1 MPAVSDRHAAHP
13 LLGELE
19 ELIASRESPPRSE
32 RLTYFARVLLGR
44 TLHERLRTFDLEEL
58 YRQTC
63 GLYDFADARGLQP
76 IAVRMVESPP
86 AGSALEVNL
95 PDGPFLVDTVRAAVQ
110 GAGHGVRLLLHPIV
124 GVERDAEGRIV
135 RITDAREASG
145 RESVMRLELERHLAR
160 EEGDALVAAVRE
172 ALEELQQAVGDFSA
186 MLAMVERMA
195 AAAHGAEGV
204 RSAEEVEETAA
215 FLDWLR
221 DGHFILLGA
230 RAYTLEEGASG
241 PEVQVQPGS
250 GLGILR
256 DDGESRFARPTPL
269 NELPEFLHERLV
281 ASGDLLVIGKTNR
294 RSRVH
299 RRARM
304 DDVSVRVLRP
314 DGTIAG
320 LLRVIGLFTSL
331 VYLEQASR
339 TPLLRRK
346 LQAII
351 EAEGLMEGSHDYKA
365 TVAAFESFPRDEL
378 FQAPVEAL
386 RAEIVAAARAEEAQ
400 RVTLTVRQ
408 DAASRNITVMVA
420 MPGDRMSTELR
431 MRLQDL
437 LAKRF
442 HAESVEYH
450 LALVEDA
457 AAQLFFL
464 LHIPAGQ
471 ATEVPMDELEQ
482 EVARLARTWD
492 DRLADELMAHYGDAE
507 GRRLAVLYSARLPG
521 YYKSATPPD
530 LTLADIALL
539 ERVAAGEEFAVGLQN
554 ELAAHTQVGAR
565 PLTRVAVATT
575 GGKIPLGEFLPIL
588 EALGLTVVEEVPT
601 RLDGGDDGA
610 YLHDFGVLVDDAQ
623 LSCERDGERISDAI
637 TAIWS
642 GRVESDTLN
651 ALVVRAGLR
660 HDDVVI
666 LRAYRRY
673 RRIVAPTFTAA
684 YQNDV
689 LASHPQ
695 TARALVELFR
705 ARFCDAPDEAREQA
719 LRAQVDAQLAAV
731 GSLDEDRILRGF
743 AALIDATVRTN
754 AALGRPYLSFKL
766 RSADVPQM
774 PEPAPLFEIFVYH
787 PLVEGIHLRGG
798 HVARGGIRWSDR
810 REDYRSEVLGL
821 MKAQMVKNAVI
832 VPVGAK
838 GGFVLRAPPADRD
851 LLRAEVQLRYSTL
864 IRGMLDVTD
873 NIAGGEVVR
882 PAGVRAFDEDDP
894 YLVVAADKGT
904 AALSDTANAIALE
917 YGFWLGDAFASGG
930 SKGYDHKQL
939 GITAR
944 GAWES
949 VKRHFRE
956 LGRDVDSR
964 PFTVAGVGDMSGD
977 VFGNGMLLSR
987 QIQLVAAFD
996 HRHVFLDPAPDTAAS
1011 FAERRRLFEL
1021 GAGTSWDDY
1030 DHSLISQGGGVWPR
1044 TVKTVPLSP
1053 EARVALGVEAES
1065 LDPDELV
1072 RAILRAPVD
1081 LLWNGG
1087 VGTFVKASDETHAE
1101 VGDRDNDAIR
1111 VDGRELRARVVG
1123 EGGNLGLTQLGRIE
1137 YASAGGRINTDA
1149 IDNSAGVD
1157 CSDHEVNIK
1166 ILLGAAVEHGSL
1178 TLEGRDELLAAAAD
1192 EVCDLVLYD
1201 NYLQAQILSQEQE
1214 MAAERV
1220 EAHEMLMH
1228 ELELEGLLHRE
1239 LEALPSAERLAER
1252 RRQGRGLTR
1261 PELAVLM
1268 AYAKR
1273 SLYPKVLES
1282 AIPDDPALDSV
1293 LRGYFPRRLI
1303 EATGELYREH
1313 RLRREIVATF
1323 VTNDV
1328 VNSLGIAWAWQMMA
1342 ETGAEAAEVVRA
1354 YWIAREVTG
1363 AVGRWEEVEALFE
1376 DPAVDTDVQM
1386 EVMGGV
1392 DGLVE
1397 GVSRWYLQHANDG
1410 DAASV
1415 IARDR
1420 ASFSELSQTLRGV
1433 GSDSWRADHALR
1445 REALAARGLPLQLA
1459 EAAAWRSELTY
1470 APDVI
1475 AAARATGCSLA
1486 EAADAFFVLGER
1498 LNLDWLEDQLG
1509 DITAETRWQ
1518 RWALAAVRDE
1528 LHATRR
1534 ELTEQVIVAGRG
1546 APMDEAVD
1554 RYLAERTVALARV
1567 QRLVASLRADGMA
1580 DTAAAMVGVRQV
1592 RSAFA

>member
-1 MPAVSDRHAAHP
+1 MSRVSERHAAHP

-19 ELIASRESPPRSE
+19 ELIASRESAPRSE
-32 RLTYFARVLLGR
+32 RLISFARVLLGR
-44 TLHERLRTFDLEEL
+44 TLHERLRTFEL
-58 YRQTC
+58 DELARQTA
-63 GLYDFADARGLQP
+63 GLFDFADARRLAP
-76 IAVRMVESPP
+76 MAVRVIDSPP
-86 AGSALEVNL
+86 AGTALELDV
-95 PDGPFLVDTVRAAVQ
+95 PDAPFLVDTVRAAVQ

-124 GVERDAEGRIV
+124 GIERDAEGRIV
-135 RITDAREASG
+135 HVADARGAIG
-145 RESVMRLELERHLAR
+145 RESVMRLELDRRLTP
-160 EEGDALVAAVRE
+160 EEGEALVAAVRE
-172 ALEELQQAVGDFSA
+172 ALGELQAAVGDFA
-186 MLAMVERMA
+186 LMLATVDQMA
-195 AAAHGAEGV
+195 AAVQTAAGV
-204 RSAEEVEETAA
+204 REPEEVEETVA
-215 FLDWLR
+215 FLEWLR

-230 RAYTLEEGASG
+230 RAYDMVEGPAG
-241 PEVQVQPGS
+241 ATVHVQPGS

-256 DDGESRFARPTPL
+256 DDDTSRFAEPTPL
-269 NELPEFLHERLV
+269 ADLPEFLRERLV
-281 ASGDLLVIGKTNR
+281 ATGDLLVLGKTNR
-294 RSRVH
+294 RSQVH

-314 DGTIAG
+314 DGTLAG

-346 LQAII
+346 LHAII
-351 EAEGLMEGSHDYKA
+351 EAEGMIEGSHDYKA

-386 RAEIVAAARAEEAQ
+386 RAEIVAAARAQEAQ
-400 RVTLTVRQ
+400 RVTLTVRR
-408 DAASRNITVMVA
+408 DAASRNVTVMIAV
-420 MPGDRMSTELR
+420 PGDRMSTELR
-431 MRLQDL
+431 IRLQEV
-437 LAKRF
+437 LASRF

-464 LHIPAGQ
+464 LHVPAGG
-471 ATEVPMDELEQ
+471 APDVPLDELER

-492 DRLADELMAHYGDAE
+492 DRLADELIGRFGETD
-507 GRRLAVLYSARLPG
+507 GRRLATRYSARLPD
-521 YYKSATPPD
+521 YYKTSTSPE
-530 LTLADIALL
+530 LALQDIELL
-539 ERVAAGEEFAVGLQN
+539 ERVAAGEQFAVGLQN
-554 ELAAHTQVGAR
+554 ERAEHTQAGAR
-565 PLTRVAVATT
+565 PLTRVTVATH
-575 GGKIPLGEFLPIL
+575 GGKIPLGELLPVL
-588 EALGLTVVEEVPT
+588 EALGMTVMEEVPT

-623 LSCERDGERISDAI
+623 LDCERDGERLAEAI
-637 TAIWS
+637 TAVWS
-642 GRVESDTLN
+642 GRCESDTLN
-651 ALVVRAGLR
+651 ALIIRAGLDA
-660 HDDVVI
+660 DDVVI
-666 LRAYRRY
+666 LRTYRRY
-673 RRIVAPTFTAA
+673 RRIIAPTFTAA

-689 LASHPQ
+689 LCTHPK
-695 TARALVELFR
+695 TARKLVELFR
-705 ARFCDAPDEAREQA
+705 ARFCDDASDEREA
-719 LRAQVDAQLAAV
+719 ELRTQLDEQLAAV

-754 AALGRPYLSFKL
+754 AALGRDYLSLKL

-774 PEPAPLFEIFVYH
+774 PRPAPLFEIFVYH
-787 PLVEGIHLRGG
+787 PEVEGIHLRGG

-810 REDYRSEVLGL
+810 REDYRAEVLGL
-821 MKAQMVKNAVI
+821 MKAQTVKNAVI

-838 GGFVLRAPPADRD
+838 GGFVLRNPPAERD
-851 LLRAEVQLRYSTL
+851 ALREEVRLRYSTL

-873 NIAGGEVVR
+873 NIVGGEVVR
-882 PAGVRAFDEDDP
+882 PAGVRAFDEDDA

-930 SKGYDHKQL
+930 SKGYDHKAL

-964 PFTVAGVGDMSGD
+964 PFTVVGIGDMSGD

-987 QIQLVAAFD
+987 QIHLIAAFD
-996 HRHVFLDPAPDTAAS
+996 HRHVFLDPTPDAAAS
-1011 FAERRRLFEL
+1011 YAERARLFAL
-1021 GAGTSWDDY
+1021 GAGTSWSDY
-1030 DHSLISQGGGVWPR
+1030 DRAAISAGGGVWSR
-1044 TVKTVPLSP
+1044 KEKSVPLSA
-1053 EARVALGVEAES
+1053 EARAALGVDAEA

-1087 VGTFVKASDETHAE
+1087 IGTFVKASDETHAE
-1101 VGDRDNDAIR
+1101 VGDRDTDAVR
-1111 VDGRELRARVVG
+1111 VDGRELRTRVVG

-1166 ILLGAAVEHGSL
+1166 ILLGAGVEREL
-1178 TLEGRDELLAAAAD
+1178 FTLDGRVELLAAAAD
-1192 EVCDLVLYD
+1192 EVCELVLYD

-1214 MAAERV
+1214 TAPQRV

-1228 ELELEGLLHRE
+1228 ELELEGLLDRK
-1239 LEALPSAERLAER
+1239 LEALPAAEDLADR

-1261 PELAVLM
+1261 PELAVLL

-1273 SLYPKVLES
+1273 SLYPKVLAS
-1282 AIPDDPALDSV
+1282 AIPDDPALDVV
-1293 LRGYFPRRLI
+1293 LRAYFPRRI
-1303 EATGELYREH
+1303 VEATGALYREH

-1342 ETGAEAAEVVRA
+1342 ETGAEAAEVVRS

-1363 AVGRWEEVEALFE
+1363 AVSRWEEVEALFT

-1386 EVMGGV
+1386 EVMTGV

-1397 GVSRWYLQHANDG
+1397 GVSRWYLQHASEG
-1410 DAASV
+1410 DAAGV

-1433 GSDSWRADHALR
+1433 GSDAWRADHALR
-1445 REALAARGLPLQLA
+1445 REALAARGVPLPLA
-1459 EAAAWRSELTY
+1459 DAAAWRPELTY

-1486 EAADAFFVLGER
+1486 EAAHAFFWLGEK
-1498 LNLDWLEDQLG
+1498 LHLDWLEEQLG
-1509 DITAETRWQ
+1509 GIATETRWQ

-1534 ELTEQVIVAGRG
+1534 DLTEQVIVAGRG

-1554 RYLAERTVALARV
+1554 RFLAEKAVAVARV
-1567 QRLVASLRADGMA
+1567 ERLVASLRADGMA
-1580 DTAAAMVGVRQV
+1580 DTAAAMVGVRQM

>member
-1 MPAVSDRHAAHP
+1 M
-13 LLGELE
+13 
-19 ELIASRESPPRSE
+19 
-32 RLTYFARVLLGR
+32 
-44 TLHERLRTFDLEEL
+44 
-58 YRQTC
+58 
-63 GLYDFADARGLQP
+63 
-76 IAVRMVESPP
+76 
-86 AGSALEVNL
+86 
-95 PDGPFLVDTVRAAVQ
+95 
-110 GAGHGVRLLLHPIV
+110 
-124 GVERDAEGRIV
+124 
-135 RITDAREASG
+135 
-145 RESVMRLELERHLAR
+145 
-160 EEGDALVAAVRE
+160 
-172 ALEELQQAVGDFSA
+172 
-186 MLAMVERMA
+186 
-195 AAAHGAEGV
+195 
-204 RSAEEVEETAA
+204 
-215 FLDWLR
+215 
-221 DGHFILLGA
+221 
-230 RAYTLEEGASG
+230 
-241 PEVQVQPGS
+241 
-250 GLGILR
+250 
-256 DDGESRFARPTPL
+256 
-269 NELPEFLHERLV
+269 
-281 ASGDLLVIGKTNR
+281 
-294 RSRVH
+294 
-299 RRARM
+299 
-304 DDVSVRVLRP
+304 
-314 DGTIAG
+314 
-320 LLRVIGLFTSL
+320 
-331 VYLEQASR
+331 
-339 TPLLRRK
+339 
-346 LQAII
+346 
-351 EAEGLMEGSHDYKA
+351 
-365 TVAAFESFPRDEL
+365 
-378 FQAPVEAL
+378 
-386 RAEIVAAARAEEAQ
+386 
-400 RVTLTVRQ
+400 
-408 DAASRNITVMVA
+408 
-420 MPGDRMSTELR
+420 
-431 MRLQDL
+431 
-437 LAKRF
+437 
-442 HAESVEYH
+442 
-450 LALVEDA
+450 
-457 AAQLFFL
+457 
-464 LHIPAGQ
+464 
-471 ATEVPMDELEQ
+471 
-482 EVARLARTWD
+482 
-492 DRLADELMAHYGDAE
+492 
-507 GRRLAVLYSARLPG
+507 
-521 YYKSATPPD
+521 
-530 LTLADIALL
+530 
-539 ERVAAGEEFAVGLQN
+539 
-554 ELAAHTQVGAR
+554 
-565 PLTRVAVATT
+565 
-575 GGKIPLGEFLPIL
+575 
-588 EALGLTVVEEVPT
+588 
-601 RLDGGDDGA
+601 
-610 YLHDFGVLVDDAQ
+610 
-623 LSCERDGERISDAI
+623 
-637 TAIWS
+637 
-642 GRVESDTLN
+642 
-651 ALVVRAGLR
+651 
-660 HDDVVI
+660 
-666 LRAYRRY
+666 
-673 RRIVAPTFTAA
+673 
-684 YQNDV
+684 
-689 LASHPQ
+689 
-695 TARALVELFR
+695 
-705 ARFCDAPDEAREQA
+705 
-719 LRAQVDAQLAAV
+719 

-798 HVARGGIRWSDR
+798 RVARGGIRWSDR

-873 NIAGGEVVR
+873 NIVGGEVVR

-964 PFTVAGVGDMSGD
+964 PFTVAGIGDMSGD

-996 HRHVFLDPAPDTAAS
+996 HRHVFLDPAPDAAAS

-1030 DHSLISQGGGVWPR
+1030 DHSLISAGGGVWPR
-1044 TVKTVPLSP
+1044 TVKSVPLSP
-1053 EARVALGVEAES
+1053 EARVALGIEAES

-1166 ILLGAAVEHGSL
+1166 ILLGAAVERGSL

-1214 MAAERV
+1214 MAPERV

-1239 LEALPSAERLAER
+1239 LEALPSGDRLAER

-1273 SLYPKVLES
+1273 SLYPKVLAS
-1282 AIPDDPALDSV
+1282 GIPDDPALDSV
-1293 LRGYFPRRLI
+1293 LRGYFPRRI
-1303 EATGELYREH
+1303 VEATGELYREH

-1363 AVGRWEEVEALFE
+1363 AVARWEEVEALFD

-1433 GSDSWRADHALR
+1433 GSDAWRADHALR

-1486 EAADAFFVLGER
+1486 EAARRVLRARRAAQPGLAGGSAR
-1498 LNLDWLEDQLG
+1498 RHRGRD
-1509 DITAETRWQ
+1509 
-1518 RWALAAVRDE
+1518 ALAA
-1528 LHATRR
+1528 LG
-1534 ELTEQVIVAGRG
+1534 AGRR
-1546 APMDEAVD
+1546 ARRAARDAS
-1554 RYLAERTVALARV
+1554 RAHRTGHRGGPRRAHGRGRRPLSWQSGPSRSPAFS
-1567 QRLVASLRADGMA
+1567 ASLRACGP
-1580 DTAAAMVGVRQV
+1580 TAWRTPRPPWSASARSGVPSHELQ
-1592 RSAFA
+1592 

>member
-1 MPAVSDRHAAHP
+1 VRAVSERHAAHP

-19 ELIASRESPPRSE
+19 ELIASRESPPRDE
-32 RLTYFARVLLGR
+32 RLASFARVLLGR

-58 YRQTC
+58 YRQTV
-63 GLYDFADARGLQP
+63 GLYDFADARGLEP
-76 IAVRMVESPP
+76 IAVRAVESPP
-86 AGSALEVNL
+86 AGTALEVNV
-95 PDGPFLVDTVRAAVQ
+95 PDAPFLVDTVRAAVQ
-110 GAGHGVRLLLHPIV
+110 GAGYTVRLLLHPIV

-135 RITDAREASG
+135 RIADARGASG
-145 RESVMRLELERHLAR
+145 RESVMRVELERHLAR
-160 EEGDALVAAVRE
+160 EEGEALVPAVRE
-172 ALEELQQAVGDFSA
+172 ALHELQLAVGDFGE
-186 MLAMVERMA
+186 MLAMVQRMEKA
-195 AAAHGAEGV
+195 AQGATGA
-204 RSAEEVEETAA
+204 RSAEEVEETTE
-215 FLDWLR
+215 FLQWLR

-230 RAYTLEEGASG
+230 RAYAIEDGPSG
-241 PEVQVQPGS
+241 PAVHVQDGS

-256 DDGESRFARPTPL
+256 DDGESRFAQPTPVDK
-269 NELPEFLHERLV
+269 LPEFLRERLV
-281 ASGDLLVIGKTNR
+281 ATGDLLVIGKTNR

-314 DGTIAG
+314 DGSISG

-351 EAEGLMEGSHDYKA
+351 DAEGLMEGSHDYKA

-378 FQAPVEAL
+378 FQAPIEAL

-400 RVTLTVRQ
+400 RVTLTVRR

-431 MRLQDL
+431 MRLQEL
-437 LAKRF
+437 LAQRF
-442 HAESVEYH
+442 HAESAEYH
-450 LALVEDA
+450 LALVEGA

-464 LHIPAGQ
+464 LH
-471 ATEVPMDELEQ
+471 VPEGEAPDVPLPELEQ

-492 DRLADELMAHYGDAE
+492 DRLADALVARSGDAE
-507 GRRLAVLYSARLPG
+507 GRRLAALYSSRLPD
-521 YYKSATPPD
+521 YYKTSTPPD
-530 LTLADIALL
+530 LALADIALL
-539 ERVAAGEEFAVGLQN
+539 ERVAAGEAFAVGIQN
-554 ELAAHTQVGAR
+554 EQPGQTQVGAR
-565 PLTRVAVATT
+565 PLTRVTVATP
-575 GGKIPLGEFLPIL
+575 GGKIPLGELLPVL
-588 EALGLTVVEEVPT
+588 EALGLTVMEEVPT

-623 LSCERDGERISDAI
+623 LDCERDGARLAEAI
-637 TAIWS
+637 TAIWG
-642 GRVESDTLN
+642 GRCESDTLN

-660 HDDVVI
+660 AEDVVI

-689 LASHPQ
+689 LCAHPL

-705 ARFCDAPDEAREQA
+705 ARFCEPVDEAREEA
-719 LRAQVDAQLAAV
+719 LRARVGEQLAAV

-743 AALIDATVRTN
+743 AALMDATVRTN

-774 PEPAPLFEIFVYH
+774 PEPAPLYEIFVYH

-810 REDYRSEVLGL
+810 REDYRTEVLGL
-821 MKAQMVKNAVI
+821 MKAQTVKNAVI

-838 GGFVLRAPPADRD
+838 GGFVLRAPPADRE
-851 LLRAEVQLRYSTL
+851 LLRAEVQLRYSTF
-864 IRGMLDVTD
+864 IRGLLDVTD
-873 NIAGGEVVR
+873 NIVGGEVVH
-882 PAGVRAFDEDDP
+882 PAGVRALDEDDP

-904 AALSDTANAIALE
+904 AALSDTANGIALE

-964 PFTVAGVGDMSGD
+964 PFTVAGIGDMSGD

-987 QIQLVAAFD
+987 QIRLLAAFD
-996 HRHVFLDPAPDTAAS
+996 HRHVFLDPSPAVEAS
-1011 FAERRRLFEL
+1011 FAERKRLFEL
-1021 GAGTSWDDY
+1021 GAGTSWMDY
-1030 DHSLISQGGGVWPR
+1030 DRALISPGGGVWAR
-1044 TVKTVPLSP
+1044 TEKSVPLSP
-1053 EARVALGVEAES
+1053 EVRAALGVEAES

-1087 VGTFVKASDETHAE
+1087 VGTFVKASGESHAE
-1101 VGDRDNDAIR
+1101 AGDRDNDAIR

-1123 EGGNLGLTQLGRIE
+1123 EGGNLGLTQRGRIE

-1166 ILLGAAVEHGSL
+1166 ILLGAAVERGSM

-1214 MAAERV
+1214 TASQRV
-1220 EAHEMLMH
+1220 EAHEMLMR

-1239 LEALPSAERLAER
+1239 LEALPSSDELADR
-1252 RRQGRGLTR
+1252 QRQGRGLTR

-1273 SLYPKVLES
+1273 SLYPKVLAS
-1282 AIPDDPALDSV
+1282 AIPDDPALDPV
-1293 LRGYFPRRLI
+1293 LRSYFPRRI
-1303 EATGELYREH
+1303 VEATGELYREH

-1363 AVGRWEEVEALFE
+1363 AVSRWEEVEALFA
-1376 DPAVDTDVQM
+1376 DPAVDTEVQM
-1386 EVMGGV
+1386 EVMVGV

-1410 DAASV
+1410 DAAGV

-1420 ASFSELSQTLRGV
+1420 ASFSELAQTLRGV
-1433 GSDSWRADHALR
+1433 GSDAWRADHALQ
-1445 REALAARGLPLQLA
+1445 REALAARGLPLSLA

-1486 EAADAFFVLGER
+1486 EAADAFFALGER
-1498 LNLDWLEDQLG
+1498 LHLDWLEEQIG
-1509 DITAETRWQ
+1509 AIAGETRWQ

-1546 APMDEAVD
+1546 APMDEAVT
-1554 RYLAERTVALARV
+1554 RFLAERSVALARV
-1567 QRLVASLRADGMA
+1567 QRLVANLRADGMA

>member
-1 MPAVSDRHAAHP
+1 MREVSERHAAHP

-19 ELIASRESPPRSE
+19 ELIASRETPPRSE
-32 RLTYFARVLLGR
+32 HLTCFARVLLGR
-44 TLHERLRTFDLEEL
+44 TLHERLRTFDPEEL

-63 GLYDFADARGLQP
+63 GLYEFADARGLQP

-95 PDGPFLVDTVRAAVQ
+95 PDAPFLVDTVRAAVQ
-110 GAGHGVRLLLHPIV
+110 GAGHSVRLLLHPIV
-124 GVERDAEGRIV
+124 GVERDAEGHITRIA
-135 RITDAREASG
+135 DARETSG
-145 RESVMRLELERHLAR
+145 RESVMRLELDRHLDR
-160 EEGDALVAAVRE
+160 EEGEALASAVRE
-172 ALEELQQAVGDFSA
+172 ALAELQLAVADFPA

-195 AAAHGAEGV
+195 AAAHAAAGV
-204 RSAEEVEETAA
+204 RDPDEVEETAA

-230 RAYTLEEGASG
+230 RAYSVEDGPSG
-241 PEVQVQPGS
+241 PAVQVQPGS

-256 DDGESRFARPTPL
+256 ADGESRFARPTPVD
-269 NELPEFLHERLV
+269 ELPEFLRERLV

-304 DDVSVRVLRP
+304 DDVTVRMLRP
-314 DGTIAG
+314 DGTISG

-378 FQAPVEAL
+378 FQAPVDAL

-400 RVTLTVRQ
+400 RVTLTVRR
-408 DAASRNITVMVA
+408 DSASRNVTVMVA

-431 MRLQDL
+431 LRLQEL
-437 LAKRF
+437 LAQRF

-450 LALVEDA
+450 LALVEDT

-464 LHIPAGQ
+464 LHIPAGGN
-471 ATEVPMDELEQ
+471 TDVPLLELEQ

-492 DRLADELMAHYGDAE
+492 DRLLDDLVARYGEAE
-507 GRRLAVLYSARLPG
+507 GRRLATLYAARLPD
-521 YYKSATPPD
+521 YYKTATPPD
-530 LTLADIALL
+530 LALADIVLL
-539 ERVAAGEEFAVGLQN
+539 ERIAHGESFAVGLQN
-554 ELAAHTQVGAR
+554 ELATHTQVGAR
-565 PLTRVAVATT
+565 PLTRVGVATL
-575 GGKIPLGEFLPIL
+575 GGKIPLGELLPVL
-588 EALGLTVVEEVPT
+588 EALGLTVMEEVPT

-623 LSCERDGERISDAI
+623 LDCERDGARLAEAI
-637 TAIWS
+637 TAVWS
-642 GRVESDTLN
+642 GRCESDTLN

-660 HDDVVI
+660 CDDVTI

-673 RRIVAPTFTAA
+673 RRVVAPTFTAA

-689 LASHPQ
+689 LCAHPE
-695 TARALVELFR
+695 TARSLVALFR
-705 ARFCDAPDEAREQA
+705 TRFCEPADEGGEAE
-719 LRAQVDAQLAAV
+719 LRARLAGQLAAV
-731 GSLDEDRILRGF
+731 RSLDEDRILRGF
-743 AALIDATVRTN
+743 ASLIDATVRTN

-766 RSADVPQM
+766 RSSDVPQM
-774 PEPAPLFEIFVYH
+774 PPPAPLFEIFVYH

-851 LLRAEVQLRYSTL
+851 LLRAEVELRYSTL
-864 IRGMLDVTD
+864 IRGMLDLTD
-873 NIAGGEVVR
+873 NIVAGEVVR
-882 PAGVRAFDEDDP
+882 PADVRAFDGDDP

-930 SKGYDHKQL
+930 SKGYDHKAL

-964 PFTVAGVGDMSGD
+964 PFTVAGIGDMSGD

-996 HRHVFLDPAPDTAAS
+996 HRHVFLDPSPDPAAS
-1011 FAERRRLFEL
+1011 FAERARLFAL
-1021 GAGTSWDDY
+1021 GAGTSWMDY
-1030 DHSLISQGGGVWPR
+1030 DRSVISAGGGVWAR
-1044 TVKTVPLSP
+1044 TEKSVPLSP
-1053 EARVALGVEAES
+1053 AARVALGVESES
-1065 LDPDELV
+1065 LDPDELI

-1087 VGTFVKASDETHAE
+1087 VGTFVKASGETPAE
-1101 VGDRDNDAIR
+1101 AGDRDNDAIR

-1123 EGGNLGLTQLGRIE
+1123 EGGNLGFTQRGRIE
-1137 YASAGGRINTDA
+1137 YASGGGRINTDA

-1166 ILLGAAVEHGSL
+1166 ILLGAAIENGTL
-1178 TLEGRDELLAAAAD
+1178 TSDGRDSLLAAAAD

-1214 MAAERV
+1214 MAPQRV

-1228 ELELEGLLHRE
+1228 ELELEDLLHRE
-1239 LEALPSAERLAER
+1239 LEALPSTDQLAER
-1252 RRQGRGLTR
+1252 QRQGRGLTR
-1261 PELAVLM
+1261 PELAVLL

-1273 SLYPKVLES
+1273 SLYPKVLAS
-1282 AIPDDPALDSV
+1282 AIPDDPALDGV
-1293 LRGYFPRRLI
+1293 LRAYFPRRVV
-1303 EATGELYREH
+1303 EATGELYRGH

-1363 AVGRWEEVEALFE
+1363 AVGRWEEVEALFA

-1386 EVMGGV
+1386 EVMSGV
-1392 DGLVE
+1392 DELVE
-1397 GVSRWYLQHANDG
+1397 GVSRWYLQHANEG
-1410 DAASV
+1410 EAAAV

-1420 ASFSELSQTLRGV
+1420 ASFSELAQTLRGV
-1433 GSDSWRADHALR
+1433 GSDVWRADHALR
-1445 REALAARGLPLQLA
+1445 REALAQRGLPLPLA
-1459 EAAAWRSELTY
+1459 EAAAWRPDLTH

-1486 EAADAFFVLGER
+1486 EAAHAFFALGER
-1498 LNLDWLEDQLG
+1498 LHLDWLEQQLG
-1509 DITAETRWQ
+1509 GIPAETRWQ

-1534 ELTEQVIVAGRG
+1534 DLTEQAIVAGRG
-1546 APMDEAVD
+1546 APVDEAVE
-1554 RYLAERTVALARV
+1554 RFLAERPAAVARV
-1567 QRLVASLRADGMA
+1567 ERLVASLRADGIA

>member
-1 MPAVSDRHAAHP
+1 VSERHAAHP

-19 ELIASRESPPRSE
+19 ESIASQDAAPRSE
-32 RLTYFARVLLGR
+32 RLINFVRVLLGR
-44 TLHERLRTFDLEEL
+44 TLHERLRTFDLDEL
-58 YRQTC
+58 YRQST
-63 GLYDFADARGLQP
+63 GLYDFADSRGLRP
-76 IAVRMVESPP
+76 MAVRVVDSPP
-86 AGSALEVNL
+86 AGSALELNV
-95 PDGPFLVDTVRAAVQ
+95 PDAPFLVDTVRAAVQ
-110 GAGHGVRLLLHPIV
+110 GAGHHVRLLLHPIV
-124 GVERDAEGRIV
+124 GLERDAEGHIARV
-135 RITDAREASG
+135 TDARAASG
-145 RESVMRLELERHLAR
+145 RESVMRLELERRLTP
-160 EEGDALVAAVRE
+160 EEGEALVAAVSD
-172 ALEELQQAVGDFSA
+172 ALGELQAAVGDFTA
-186 MLAMVERMA
+186 MLAMVDRMGA
-195 AAAHGAEGV
+195 AVQTASAV
-204 RSAEEVEETAA
+204 RDPDEVEETVA
-215 FLDWLR
+215 FLEWLR

-230 RAYTLEEGASG
+230 RAYAIEESPAG
-241 PEVQVQPGS
+241 PTVHVQPSS

-256 DDGESRFARPTPL
+256 DDGTSRYAEPTPVAD
-269 NELPEFLHERLV
+269 LPEFLRERLV

-299 RRARM
+299 RQARM

-314 DGTIAG
+314 DGSLAG
-320 LLRVIGLFTSL
+320 LLRVIGLFTSK

-346 LQAII
+346 LHAIG
-351 EAEGLMEGSHDYKA
+351 EAEGLIEGSHDYKA
-365 TVAAFESFPRDEL
+365 TVAAFEAFPRDEL
-378 FQAPVEAL
+378 FQASVEAL
-386 RAEIVAAARAEEAQ
+386 RAEIVAAARAQEAQ
-400 RVTLTVRQ
+400 RVTLTVRR
-408 DAASRNITVMVA
+408 DAASRNVTVMIAV
-420 MPGDRMSTELR
+420 PGERMSTDLR
-431 MRLQDL
+431 IRLQEL
-437 LAKRF
+437 LATRF
-442 HAESVEYH
+442 KAESVEYH

-464 LHIPAGQ
+464 LHVPAGG
-471 ATEVPMDELEQ
+471 APDVPLDELEQ
-482 EVARLARTWD
+482 AVARLARTWD
-492 DRLADELMAHYGDAE
+492 DRFADELIARSGEAE
-507 GRRLAVLYSARLPG
+507 GRRLAARYSARLPD
-521 YYKSATPPD
+521 YYKTATSPD
-530 LTLADIALL
+530 LALHDVALL
-539 ERVAAGEEFAVGLQN
+539 ERVAAGEAFAVDLQN
-554 ELAAHTQVGAR
+554 ERAEHTQAGAR
-565 PLTRVAVATT
+565 PLTRVTVATH
-575 GGKIPLGEFLPIL
+575 GGKIPLGELLPVL
-588 EALGLTVVEEVPT
+588 EALGLTVIEEVPT

-623 LSCERDGERISDAI
+623 LDCERDGERLAEAI
-637 TAIWS
+637 AYVWS
-642 GRVESDTLN
+642 GRCESDTLN
-651 ALVVRAGLR
+651 GLVLRAGLR
-660 HDDVVI
+660 CLDVVI

-673 RRIVAPTFTAA
+673 RRVVAPSFTAQ

-689 LASHPQ
+689 LCSHPD
-695 TARALVELFR
+695 TARLLVELFR
-705 ARFCDAPDEAREQA
+705 VRFCDADGGSREAE
-719 LRAQVDAQLAAV
+719 LRARLDDQLAAV

-743 AALIDATVRTN
+743 AALMDATVRTN
-754 AALGRPYLSFKL
+754 AALDRDYLSLKL

-774 PEPAPLFEIFVYH
+774 PRPAPLFEIFVYH
-787 PLVEGIHLRGG
+787 PRVEGVHLRGG

-810 REDYRSEVLGL
+810 REDYRTEVLGL
-821 MKAQMVKNAVI
+821 MKAQTVKNAVI

-838 GGFVLRAPPADRD
+838 GGFVLRAPPAEREA
-851 LLRAEVQLRYSTL
+851 LREEVRLRYSTL

-873 NIAGGEVVR
+873 NIVGGEVVR
-882 PAGVRAFDEDDP
+882 PAGVRAFDGDDP

-904 AALSDTANAIALE
+904 AALSDTANAIAIE

-930 SKGYDHKQL
+930 SKGYDHKAL

-964 PFTVAGVGDMSGD
+964 PFTVVGIGDMSGD

-987 QIQLVAAFD
+987 QIHLIAAFD
-996 HRHVFLDPAPDTAAS
+996 HRHVFLDPTPDAAAS
-1011 FAERRRLFEL
+1011 HTERARLFAL
-1021 GAGTSWDDY
+1021 GAGTSWMDY
-1030 DHSLISQGGGVWPR
+1030 DHALISAGGGVWAR
-1044 TVKTVPLSP
+1044 TEKSVPLSP
-1053 EARVALGVEAES
+1053 EARAALGVEAQA

-1087 VGTFVKASDETHAE
+1087 IGTFVKASAETHAE
-1101 VGDRDNDAIR
+1101 VGDRDTDAVR

-1123 EGGNLGLTQLGRIE
+1123 EGGNLGLTQRGRIE

-1166 ILLGAAVEHGSL
+1166 ILLGAAVDRG
-1178 TLEGRDELLAAAAD
+1178 TLSADERDTHLAAAAD

-1214 MAAERV
+1214 TAPQRV

-1228 ELELEGLLHRE
+1228 ELELEGLLDRA
-1239 LEALPSAERLAER
+1239 LEALPPSDQLAER
-1252 RRQGRGLTR
+1252 QRQGRGLTR

-1273 SLYPKVLES
+1273 SLYPKVLAS
-1282 AIPDDPALDSV
+1282 AIPDDPALDAV
-1293 LRGYFPRRLI
+1293 LRDYFPRRII
-1303 EATGELYREH
+1303 EVTGDLYREH

-1342 ETGAEAAEVVRA
+1342 ETGAEASEVVRA

-1363 AVGRWEEVEALFE
+1363 AVARWEEVEALFT

-1397 GVSRWYLQHANDG
+1397 GVSRWYLQHASEG

-1433 GSDSWRADHALR
+1433 GSGAWRADHALR
-1445 REALAARGLPLQLA
+1445 REALAERGVPLALA
-1459 EAAAWRSELTY
+1459 DAAAWRSELTY

-1486 EAADAFFVLGER
+1486 EAAHAFFALGER
-1498 LNLDWLEDQLG
+1498 LHLDWLEEQLG
-1509 DITAETRWQ
+1509 AIAAETRWQ

-1534 ELTEQVIVAGRG
+1534 DLTEQVIVAGRG
-1546 APMDEAVD
+1546 APVDEAVE
-1554 RYLAERTVALARV
+1554 RFLAERAVAVARV
-1567 QRLVASLRADGMA
+1567 ERLVASLRADGMA
-1580 DTAAAMVGVRQV
+1580 DTAAAMVGVRQL

>member
-1 MPAVSDRHAAHP
+1 VSERHAAHP

-19 ELIASRESPPRSE
+19 ELIASRERPPRSE
-32 RLTYFARVLLGR
+32 RLINFVRVLLGR
-44 TLHERLRTFDLEEL
+44 TLRERLRTFDLDEL
-58 YRQTC
+58 LRQSS
-63 GLYDFADARGLQP
+63 GLYDFADARGLEP
-76 IAVRMVESPP
+76 MTVRVLDSPP
-86 AGSALEVNL
+86 AGSALELNV
-95 PDGPFLVDTVRAAVQ
+95 PDAPFLVDTVRAAVQ
-110 GAGHGVRLLLHPIV
+110 GAGYSVRLLLHPIV
-124 GVERDAEGRIV
+124 GIERAADGRIARV
-135 RITDAREASG
+135 SDARDASG
-145 RESVMRLELERHLAR
+145 RESIMRLELDRPLTA
-160 EEGDALVAAVRE
+160 EEGEVLVAAVRE
-172 ALEELQQAVGDFSA
+172 ALGELQLAVGDFAA
-186 MLAMVERMA
+186 MQALVERMA
-195 AAAHGAEGV
+195 GAAQAAAAV
-204 RSAEEVEETAA
+204 RDADEVAETAA
-215 FLDWLR
+215 FLEWLR

-230 RAYTLEEGASG
+230 RAYDVAAGAAG
-241 PEVQVQPGS
+241 ATVQVQPGS

-256 DDGESRFARPTPL
+256 DDGTSRFARPTPVA
-269 NELPEFLHERLV
+269 ELPEFLRERLV
-281 ASGDLLVIGKTNR
+281 ASGELLVIGKTNR
-294 RSRVH
+294 RSQVH

-304 DDVSVRVLRP
+304 DDVSLRILRP

-346 LQAII
+346 LQAILA
-351 EAEGLMEGSHDYKA
+351 AEGLIEGSHDYKA

-386 RAEIVAAARAEEAQ
+386 QAEIVAAARAQEAQ
-400 RVTLTVRQ
+400 RVTVTVRR
-408 DAASRNITVMVA
+408 DAASRNITVAIAV
-420 MPGDRMSTELR
+420 PGDRMSTDLR
-431 MRLQDL
+431 IRLQAL
-437 LAKRF
+437 LAERF

-450 LALVEDA
+450 LALAEDA

-464 LHIPAGQ
+464 LHAPAEG
-471 ATEVPMDELEQ
+471 APEVALDELEQ
-482 EVARLARTWD
+482 DVARLARTWD
-492 DRLADELMAHYGDAE
+492 DRLADELVSSSGEAA
-507 GRRLAVLYSARLPG
+507 GRGLAVRYGARLPE
-521 YYKSATPPD
+521 YYKTATSPE
-530 LTLADIALL
+530 LALHDIALL
-539 ERVAAGEEFAVGLQN
+539 ERVAAGEPFAVGLQN
-554 ELAAHTQVGAR
+554 EQPEHTQAGAR
-565 PLTRVAVATT
+565 PLTRVTVATH
-575 GGKIPLGEFLPIL
+575 GGKIPLGELLPVL

-623 LSCERDGERISDAI
+623 LDCGRDGERLAEAI
-637 TAIWS
+637 TAVWS

-651 ALVVRAGLR
+651 ALVIRAGLGVE
-660 HDDVVI
+660 DIVI

-673 RRIVAPTFTAA
+673 RRVVAPTFTAS

-689 LASHPQ
+689 LCSHPD
-695 TARALVELFR
+695 TARLLVELFR
-705 ARFCDAPDEAREQA
+705 ARFADDASEQREAR
-719 LRAQVDAQLAAV
+719 LRAQLDEQLAAV

-754 AALGRPYLSFKL
+754 AALGRDYLSLKL
-766 RSADVPQM
+766 RSADVPGM
-774 PEPAPLFEIFVYH
+774 PAPAPLFEIFVYH

-810 REDYRSEVLGL
+810 REDYRTEVLGL
-821 MKAQMVKNAVI
+821 MKAQTVKNAVI

-838 GGFVLRAPPADRD
+838 GGFVLRTPPSGRD
-851 LLRAEVQLRYSTL
+851 ALREEVRTRYSTL

-873 NIAGGEVVR
+873 NIVAGEVVR
-882 PAGVRAFDEDDP
+882 PAGVRAYDEDDA

-930 SKGYDHKQL
+930 SKGYDHKAL

-956 LGRDVDSR
+956 LGRDVDTR
-964 PFTVAGVGDMSGD
+964 PFTVVGVGDMSGD

-987 QIQLVAAFD
+987 QIHLIAAFD
-996 HRHVFLDPAPDTAAS
+996 HRHVFLDPTPDAAAG
-1011 FAERRRLFEL
+1011 FAERSRLFAL
-1021 GAGTSWDDY
+1021 GAGTSWLDY
-1030 DHSLISQGGGVWPR
+1030 DRSLISAGGGVWSR
-1044 TVKTVPLSP
+1044 TEKSVPLSP
-1053 EARVALGVEAES
+1053 EARAALGVEAAA

-1087 VGTFVKASDETHAE
+1087 IGTFVKASDETHAE
-1101 VGDRDNDAIR
+1101 VGDRDTDAVR

-1123 EGGNLGLTQLGRIE
+1123 EGGNLGLTQRGRIE
-1137 YASAGGRINTDA
+1137 YAAGGGRINTDA

-1166 ILLGAAVEHGSL
+1166 ILLGAAVEQGRM
-1178 TLEGRDELLAAAAD
+1178 TLDERDSLLAAAAD
-1192 EVCDLVLYD
+1192 EVCELVLYD

-1214 MAAERV
+1214 TAAQRV

-1228 ELELEGLLHRE
+1228 ELEAEGLLHRE
-1239 LEALPSAERLAER
+1239 LEALPASDALGER

-1261 PELAVLM
+1261 PELAVLL

-1273 SLYPKVLES
+1273 SLYPKVLAS
-1282 AIPDDPALDSV
+1282 AIPDDPALDAV
-1293 LRGYFPRRLI
+1293 LRAYFPRRLV
-1303 EATGELYREH
+1303 EATGELYRGH

-1363 AVGRWEEVEALFE
+1363 AVARWEEVEALFA

-1386 EVMGGV
+1386 DVMGGV
-1392 DGLVE
+1392 DDLVE
-1397 GVSRWYLQHANDG
+1397 GVSRWYLQHASEG
-1410 DAASV
+1410 DAAGV

-1433 GSDSWRADHALR
+1433 GSDAWRADHALR
-1445 REALAARGLPLQLA
+1445 REALAARGVPLALA
-1459 EAAAWRSELTY
+1459 DAAAWRPELEF

-1475 AAARATGCSLA
+1475 AASRATGSSLA
-1486 EAADAFFVLGER
+1486 ESAHAFFALGET
-1498 LNLDWLEDQLG
+1498 LHLDWLEGALD
-1509 DITAETRWQ
+1509 DIAADTRWQ

-1534 ELTEQVIVAGRG
+1534 ELTEQVIETGRG
-1546 APMDEAVD
+1546 APAEEAVE
-1554 RYLAERTVALARV
+1554 RFLAERASAVARV
-1567 QRLVASLRADGMA
+1567 ERLMASLRADGLA
-1580 DTAAAMVGVRQV
+1580 DTSAAMVGVRQLG
-1592 RSAFA
+1592 SAFA

>member
-1 MPAVSDRHAAHP
+1 VSDRHAAHP

-19 ELIASRESPPRSE
+19 ALIASRESAPRSE
-32 RLTYFARVLLGR
+32 RLTHFARALLGR
-44 TLHERLRTFDLEEL
+44 TLRERLRTFDVEEL
-58 YRQTC
+58 YRQTTA
-63 GLYDFADARGLQP
+63 LYDFADARGLQP
-76 IAVRMVESPP
+76 IAVRVVDSPP
-86 AGSALEVNL
+86 AGTALELNV
-95 PDGPFLVDTVRAAVQ
+95 PDAPFLVDTVRVAVQ
-110 GAGHGVRLLLHPIV
+110 GAGHRVRLLLHPIV
-124 GVERDAEGRIV
+124 GIERDAEGRIARV
-135 RITDAREASG
+135 ADARESGG
-145 RESVMRLELERHLAR
+145 RESVMRLELERQLAP
-160 EEGDALVAAVRE
+160 EEGEALLAAVRE
-172 ALEELQQAVGDFSA
+172 ALQDLQLAVGDFA
-186 MLAMVERMA
+186 PMLAMVERMTAAVHA
-195 AAAHGAEGV
+195 AAAV
-204 RSAEEVEETAA
+204 RDADEIEETAA
-215 FLDWLR
+215 FLEWLR

-230 RAYTLEEGASG
+230 RAYETGDG
-241 PEVQVQPGS
+241 PEGPAVQVKLGS

-256 DDGESRFARPTPL
+256 DDGSSRFALPASL
-269 NELPEFLHERLV
+269 KELPLFLSERLE

-294 RSRVH
+294 VARVH

-314 DGTIAG
+314 DGTLAG

-339 TPLLRRK
+339 TPLLHRK
-346 LQAII
+346 LRAII
-351 EAEGLMEGSHDYKA
+351 EAEGLIEGSHDYKA

-400 RVTLTVRQ
+400 RVTVTERR
-408 DAASRNITVMVA
+408 DAASRNVTVMVA

-431 MRLQDL
+431 VRLQDL
-437 LAKRF
+437 LAARY

-450 LALVEDA
+450 LALVEGA

-464 LHIPAGQ
+464 LHVPAEG
-471 ATEVPMDELEQ
+471 APEVPLDELER

-492 DRLADELMAHYGDAE
+492 DRLIDELLARYGEAD
-507 GRRLAVLYSARLPG
+507 GRRLAARYCPRLPD
-521 YYKSATPPD
+521 YYKTATSPE
-530 LTLADIALL
+530 LALVDIELL
-539 ERVAAGEEFAVGLQN
+539 ERVAAGESFAVGLQN
-554 ELAAHTQVGAR
+554 ELPSHTQAGAR
-565 PLTRVAVATT
+565 PLTRVTVATH
-575 GGKIPLGEFLPIL
+575 GGKIPLGELLPVL
-588 EALGLTVVEEVPT
+588 EALGLTVMEEVPT

-623 LSCERDGERISDAI
+623 LDCERDGERLAEAI
-637 TAIWS
+637 TAVWS
-642 GRVESDTLN
+642 GRCESDTLN
-651 ALVVRAGLR
+651 ALVIRAGLR
-660 HDDVVI
+660 CDDVVI

-673 RRIVAPTFTAA
+673 RRIIAPTFTAA

-689 LASHPQ
+689 LCAHPQ
-695 TARALVELFR
+695 TARLLVELFR
-705 ARFCDAPDEAREQA
+705 ARFCEDGGDLREAE
-719 LRAQVDAQLAAV
+719 LRALLAEQLAAV

-754 AALGRPYLSFKL
+754 AALGRDYLSFKL

-774 PEPAPLFEIFVYH
+774 PRPAPLFEIFVYH

-838 GGFVLRAPPADRD
+838 GGFVLRTAPADRD
-851 LLRAEVQLRYSTL
+851 ALREEVRLRYSTL

-873 NIAGGEVVR
+873 NIVGGHVVR
-882 PAGVRAFDEDDP
+882 PPGVRAFDEDDP

-930 SKGYDHKQL
+930 SKGYDHKAL

-956 LGRDVDSR
+956 LGRDVDAR
-964 PFTVAGVGDMSGD
+964 PFSVVGIGDMSGD

-996 HRHVFLDPAPDTAAS
+996 HRHVFLDPTPDAAAS
-1011 FAERRRLFEL
+1011 FAERERLFAL
-1021 GAGTSWDDY
+1021 GAGTSWMDY
-1030 DHSLISQGGGVWPR
+1030 DRALISPGGGVWAR
-1044 TVKTVPLSP
+1044 TEKSVPLSP
-1053 EARVALGVEAES
+1053 EVRTALGVETAA

-1087 VGTFVKASDETHAE
+1087 IGTFVKASHETHAE
-1101 VGDRDNDAIR
+1101 VGDRDTDAVR

-1123 EGGNLGLTQLGRIE
+1123 EGGNLGLTQRGRIE
-1137 YASAGGRINTDA
+1137 YATAGGRINTDA

-1166 ILLGAAVEHGSL
+1166 ILLGAAVEAK
-1178 TLEGRDELLAAAAD
+1178 TLAADARDTLLAAAAD

-1201 NYLQAQILSQEQE
+1201 NYLQAQILSQEQ
-1214 MAAERV
+1214 ATAEHRV
-1220 EAHEMLMH
+1220 EAHEMMLH
-1228 ELELEGLLHRE
+1228 ELELEGLLDRE
-1239 LEALPSAERLAER
+1239 LEALPNADELAER
-1252 RRQGRGLTR
+1252 QRQGRGLTR
-1261 PELAVLM
+1261 PELAVLL

-1273 SLYPKVLES
+1273 SLYPKVLAS
-1282 AIPDDPALDSV
+1282 AIPDDPALDGS
-1293 LRGYFPRRLI
+1293 LRTYFPRRI
-1303 EATGELYREH
+1303 VESTGELYRGH
-1313 RLRREIVATF
+1313 RLRREIVATS

-1363 AVGRWEEVEALFE
+1363 AVARWEEVEALFD

-1386 EVMGGV
+1386 DVMGGV
-1392 DGLVE
+1392 DRLVE
-1397 GVSRWYLQHANDG
+1397 GVSRWYLQHASEG
-1410 DAASV
+1410 DAAAV

-1433 GSDSWRADHALR
+1433 GSDAWRADHALR
-1445 REALAARGLPLQLA
+1445 REALAERGVPLPLA
-1459 EAAAWRSELTY
+1459 DAAAWRPELAY

-1475 AAARATGCSLA
+1475 AAARGTGCSLA
-1486 EAADAFFVLGER
+1486 EAAHAFFAVGER
-1498 LNLDWLEDQLG
+1498 LHLDWLEDRLG
-1509 DITAETRWQ
+1509 SIAAETRWQ

-1534 ELTEQVIVAGRG
+1534 DLTEQVLVAGRG
-1546 APMDEAVD
+1546 APVDEAVD
-1554 RYLAERTVALARV
+1554 RFLAERAVPVARV
-1567 QRLVASLRADGMA
+1567 ERLVTSLRADGMA
-1580 DTAAAMVGVRQV
+1580 DTAAAMVGVRQL

>member
-1 MPAVSDRHAAHP
+1 VSRVSERHAAHP
-13 LLGELE
+13 LLGKLE
-19 ELIASRESPPRSE
+19 ELIASRESAPRSE
-32 RLTYFARVLLGR
+32 RLISFVRVLLGR
-44 TLHERLRTFDLEEL
+44 TLRERLRTFEL
-58 YRQTC
+58 DELARQTA
-63 GLYDFADARGLQP
+63 GLFDFADARGLASM
-76 IAVRMVESPP
+76 AVRVVDSPP
-86 AGSALEVNL
+86 AGTALEVNV
-95 PDGPFLVDTVRAAVQ
+95 PDAPFLVDTVRAAVQ
-110 GAGHGVRLLLHPIV
+110 GAGQGVRLLLHPIL
-124 GVERDAEGRIV
+124 GIERDADGRIV
-135 RITDAREASG
+135 RVADARGAIG
-145 RESVMRLELERHLAR
+145 RESVMRLELDRQLTP
-160 EEGDALVAAVRE
+160 EEGEALVAAVRE
-172 ALEELQQAVGDFSA
+172 ALGELQLAVGDFPA
-186 MLAMVERMA
+186 MLAMVDRMA
-195 AAAHGAEGV
+195 TAVQPATAV
-204 RSAEEVEETAA
+204 RAPEEVEETVA
-215 FLDWLR
+215 FLEWLR

-230 RAYTLEEGASG
+230 RAYEMEEGPDGAT
-241 PEVQVQPGS
+241 VQVQPGS

-256 DDGESRFARPTPL
+256 GDESSRFAEPTPVA
-269 NELPEFLHERLV
+269 ELPDFLRERLV
-281 ASGDLLVIGKTNR
+281 ATGDLLVIGKTNR

-304 DDVSVRVLRP
+304 DDVTVRVLRP
-314 DGTIAG
+314 DGTLAG

-351 EAEGLMEGSHDYKA
+351 EAEGLIEGSHDYKA

-386 RAEIVAAARAEEAQ
+386 RAEIVAAARAQEAQ
-400 RVTLTVRQ
+400 RVTLTVRR
-408 DAASRNITVMVA
+408 DVASRNVTVMIAV
-420 MPGDRMSTELR
+420 PGDRMSTDLR
-431 MRLQDL
+431 IRLQEVL
-437 LAKRF
+437 TERF

-464 LHIPAGQ
+464 LH
-471 ATEVPMDELEQ
+471 VPQEGAPDVPLDELER
-482 EVARLARTWD
+482 EVAQLARSWD
-492 DRLADELMAHYGDAE
+492 DRLADELVARFGEAE
-507 GRRLAVLYSARLPG
+507 GRRLTTRYSARLPD
-521 YYKSATPPD
+521 YYKTATSPE
-530 LTLADIALL
+530 LALQDIELL
-539 ERVAAGEEFAVGLQN
+539 ERVAAGEQFAVGLQN
-554 ELAAHTQVGAR
+554 ERPEHTQAGAR
-565 PLTRVAVATT
+565 PLTRVTVATH
-575 GGKIPLGEFLPIL
+575 GGKIPLGELLPVL
-588 EALGLTVVEEVPT
+588 EALGLTVIEEVPT
-601 RLDGGDDGA
+601 RLDGGNDGA
-610 YLHDFGVLVDDAQ
+610 YLHDFGVLADDAQ
-623 LSCERDGERISDAI
+623 LDCARDGERLAEAI
-637 TAIWS
+637 TAVWS
-642 GRVESDTLN
+642 GRCESDTLN
-651 ALVVRAGLR
+651 ALIIRAGLDV
-660 HDDVVI
+660 DDVAI

-673 RRIVAPTFTAA
+673 RRIIAPTFTAA

-689 LASHPQ
+689 LGAHPK
-695 TARALVELFR
+695 TARKLVELFR
-705 ARFCDAPDEAREQA
+705 ARFCDDASDEREA
-719 LRAQVDAQLAAV
+719 ELRTQLDEELAAV

-754 AALGRPYLSFKL
+754 AALGRDYLSFKL

-774 PEPAPLFEIFVYH
+774 PRPAPLYEIFVYH
-787 PLVEGIHLRGG
+787 PRVEGIHLRGG

-810 REDYRSEVLGL
+810 REDYRAEVLGL

-838 GGFVLRAPPADRD
+838 GGFVVRNPPADRD
-851 LLRAEVQLRYSTL
+851 ALRDEVRLRYSTF

-873 NIAGGEVVR
+873 NIVAGVVVR
-882 PAGVRAFDEDDP
+882 PAGVRAYDEDDP

-930 SKGYDHKQL
+930 SKGYDHKAL

-964 PFTVAGVGDMSGD
+964 PFTVAGIGDMSGD

-987 QIQLVAAFD
+987 QIRLIAAFD
-996 HRHVFLDPAPDTAAS
+996 HRHVFLDPTPDAAAS
-1011 FAERRRLFEL
+1011 YAERERLFAL
-1021 GAGTSWDDY
+1021 GAGTSWADY
-1030 DHSLISQGGGVWPR
+1030 ERTAISAGGGVWSR
-1044 TVKTVPLSP
+1044 TEKSVPLSP
-1053 EARVALGVEAES
+1053 EARAALGVDAEA

-1087 VGTFVKASDETHAE
+1087 IGTFVKASDETHAE
-1101 VGDRDNDAIR
+1101 VGDRDSDAVR

-1123 EGGNLGLTQLGRIE
+1123 EGGNLGLTQRGRIE

-1166 ILLGAAVEHGSL
+1166 ILLGAGVEREL
-1178 TLEGRDELLAAAAD
+1178 FTLEDRDALLAAAAD
-1192 EVCDLVLYD
+1192 EVCELVLYD

-1214 MAAERV
+1214 TAGQRV

-1228 ELELEGLLHRE
+1228 ELELEGLLDRG
-1239 LEALPSAERLAER
+1239 LEALPATDDLAER
-1252 RRQGRGLTR
+1252 QRQGRGLTR
-1261 PELAVLM
+1261 PELAVLL

-1273 SLYPKVLES
+1273 SLYPKVLAS
-1282 AIPDDPALDSV
+1282 AIPDDPALDTV
-1293 LRGYFPRRLI
+1293 LRAYFPRRI
-1303 EATGELYREH
+1303 VEATGELYREH

-1342 ETGAEAAEVVRA
+1342 ETGAEAAEVVRS

-1363 AVGRWEEVEALFE
+1363 AVARWEEVEALFA

-1386 EVMGGV
+1386 DVMGGV
-1392 DGLVE
+1392 DRLVE
-1397 GVSRWYLQHANDG
+1397 GVSRWYLQHASEG
-1410 DAASV
+1410 DAAGV

-1433 GSDSWRADHALR
+1433 GSDAWRADHALR
-1445 REALAARGLPLQLA
+1445 REALAERGVPLPLA
-1459 EAAAWRSELTY
+1459 DAAAWRPELTY

-1486 EAADAFFVLGER
+1486 EAAHAFFALGEK
-1498 LNLDWLEDQLG
+1498 LHLDWLEDQLG
-1509 DITAETRWQ
+1509 GIVAETRWQ

-1554 RYLAERTVALARV
+1554 RFLAERAVPVARV
-1567 QRLVASLRADGMA
+1567 ERLVASLRADGMA
-1580 DTAAAMVGVRQV
+1580 DTAAAMVGVRQL

>member
-1 MPAVSDRHAAHP
+1 VSRVSERHAAHP

-19 ELIASRESPPRSE
+19 ELIATSESAPRSE
-32 RLTYFARVLLGR
+32 RLISFVRVLLGR
-44 TLHERLRTFDLEEL
+44 TLRERLRTFDLEEL
-58 YRQTC
+58 YRQTS
-63 GLYDFADARGLQP
+63 GLFDFADARGLEP
-76 IAVRMVESPP
+76 MAVRVIDSPP
-86 AGSALEVNL
+86 AGTALELNV
-95 PDGPFLVDTVRAAVQ
+95 PDAPFLVDTVRAAVE

-124 GVERDAEGRIV
+124 GIERDAEGRIARV
-135 RITDAREASG
+135 TDARAASG
-145 RESVMRLELERHLAR
+145 RESVMRLELDRRLTA
-160 EEGDALVAAVRE
+160 EEGESLVAAVRE
-172 ALEELQQAVGDFSA
+172 ALAELQAAVGDFAA
-186 MLAMVERMA
+186 MLAMVDRMTAAVQA
-195 AAAHGAEGV
+195 AAGV
-204 RSAEEVEETAA
+204 RSSEEVDETAA
-215 FLDWLR
+215 FLAWLR
-221 DGHFILLGA
+221 EGHFILLGA
-230 RAYTLEEGASG
+230 RAYDIADGPAGATV
-241 PEVQVQPGS
+241 EAQPGS

-256 DDGESRFARPTPL
+256 DDETSRFAEPKPL
-269 NELPEFLHERLV
+269 AALPEFLRERLV
-281 ASGDLLVIGKTNR
+281 ADGDLLVLGKTNR
-294 RSRVH
+294 RARVH

-320 LLRVIGLFTSL
+320 VLRVIGLFTSL

-346 LQAII
+346 LQAIM
-351 EAEGLMEGSHDYKA
+351 EAEGLIEGSHDYKA
-365 TVAAFESFPRDEL
+365 TVAAFEAFPRDEL

-386 RAEIVAAARAEEAQ
+386 RAEIVAAARAQEAQ
-400 RVTLTVRQ
+400 RVTVTVRR
-408 DAASRNITVMVA
+408 DAASRNVTVMIAV
-420 MPGDRMSTELR
+420 PGDRMNTELR
-431 MRLQDL
+431 IRLQEVL
-437 LAKRF
+437 VARF

-450 LALVEDA
+450 LALVENS

-464 LHIPAGQ
+464 LHVPAGD
-471 ATEVPMDELEQ
+471 APEVPLEELEG

-492 DRLADELMAHYGDAE
+492 DRLAEELVTRFGDVE
-507 GRRLAVLYSARLPG
+507 GRRLTQRYAARLPE
-521 YYKSATPPD
+521 YYKTATSPE
-530 LTLADIALL
+530 LAPKDIELL
-539 ERVAAGEEFAVGLQN
+539 ERVAGGEEFAVGLQN
-554 ELAAHTQVGAR
+554 ERPEHTQAGAR
-565 PLTRVAVATT
+565 PLTRVTVATH
-575 GGKIPLGEFLPIL
+575 GGKIPLGELLPVL
-588 EALGLTVVEEVPT
+588 EALGLTVMEEVPT

-623 LSCERDGERISDAI
+623 LDCERDGERLAAAI

-651 ALVVRAGLR
+651 ALVIRAAL
-660 HDDVVI
+660 DVDEVVI

-673 RRIVAPTFTAA
+673 RRIIAPTFTAP

-689 LASHPQ
+689 LSAHPK
-695 TARALVELFR
+695 TARTLVELFR
-705 ARFCDAPDEAREQA
+705 ARFCDEPDEARETE
-719 LRAQVDAQLAAV
+719 LRAQLDEQLAAV
-731 GSLDEDRILRGF
+731 RSLDEDRILRGF
-743 AALIDATVRTN
+743 ASLIDATVRTN
-754 AALGRPYLSFKL
+754 AALGRDYLSFKL
-766 RSADVPQM
+766 RSADVPHM
-774 PEPAPLFEIFVYH
+774 PRPAPLFEIFVYH

-810 REDYRSEVLGL
+810 REDYRTEILGL
-821 MKAQMVKNAVI
+821 MKAQTVKNAVI

-838 GGFVLRAPPADRD
+838 GGFVLRNPPVERD
-851 LLRAEVQLRYSTL
+851 ALREEVKLRYSTL

-873 NIAGGEVVR
+873 NIVGGDVVR

-904 AALSDTANAIALE
+904 AALSDTANAIAIE

-930 SKGYDHKQL
+930 SKGYDHKAL

-964 PFTVAGVGDMSGD
+964 PFTVVGIGDMSGD

-987 QIQLVAAFD
+987 QIHLIAAFD
-996 HRHVFLDPAPDTAAS
+996 HRHVFLDPTPDAA
-1011 FAERRRLFEL
+1011 AAYGERARLFAL
-1021 GAGTSWDDY
+1021 GAGTSWADY
-1030 DHSLISQGGGVWPR
+1030 DRALISPGGGVWSR
-1044 TVKTVPLSP
+1044 TEKSIPLSA
-1053 EARVALGVEAES
+1053 EAQAALGVDADA

-1087 VGTFVKASDETHAE
+1087 IGTFVKSSEETHAE
-1101 VGDRDNDAIR
+1101 VGDRDTDAVR

-1123 EGGNLGLTQLGRIE
+1123 EGGNLGLTQRGRIE
-1137 YASAGGRINTDA
+1137 YATAGGRINTDA

-1166 ILLGAAVEHGSL
+1166 ILLGTAVERGL
-1178 TLEGRDELLAAAAD
+1178 FTLEERDTLLASAAG
-1192 EVCDLVLYD
+1192 EVCELVLYD

-1214 MAAERV
+1214 TAAQRV

-1228 ELELEGLLHRE
+1228 ELEAEGLLDRR
-1239 LEALPSAERLAER
+1239 LEALPDTDDLADR
-1252 RRQGRGLTR
+1252 HRQGRGLTR
-1261 PELAVLM
+1261 PELAVLL

-1273 SLYPKVLES
+1273 SLYPKVLAS

-1293 LRGYFPRRLI
+1293 LRAYFPRKI
-1303 EATGELYREH
+1303 TDATGDLYREH

-1342 ETGAEAAEVVRA
+1342 ETGAEAADVVRS

-1363 AVGRWEEVEALFE
+1363 AVARWEEVEALFA

-1386 EVMGGV
+1386 DVMSGV

-1397 GVSRWYLQHANDG
+1397 GVSRWYLQHASEG
-1410 DAASV
+1410 DAAGV

-1433 GSDSWRADHALR
+1433 GSDAWRADHALR
-1445 REALAARGLPLQLA
+1445 REALAERGVPLPLA
-1459 EAAAWRSELTY
+1459 DAAAWRPELTY

-1486 EAADAFFVLGER
+1486 EAAHAFFALGEK
-1498 LNLDWLEDQLG
+1498 LHLDWLEDQLSG
-1509 DITAETRWQ
+1509 IAAETRWQ

-1534 ELTEQVIVAGRG
+1534 DLTEQVIVAGRG
-1546 APMDEAVD
+1546 APMDEAVE
-1554 RYLAERTVALARV
+1554 RFLAERGAAVARV
-1567 QRLVASLRADGMA
+1567 ERLVASLRADGMA
-1580 DTAAAMVGVRQV
+1580 DTAAAMVGVRQM

>member
-1 MPAVSDRHAAHP
+1 MSERHAAHP

-19 ELIASRESPPRSE
+19 ELIASRESPPRDE
-32 RLTYFARVLLGR
+32 RLTSFARVLLGR

-58 YRQTC
+58 YRQTA

-76 IAVRMVESPP
+76 IAVRVVESPP
-86 AGSALEVNL
+86 AGTALEVNV
-95 PDGPFLVDTVRAAVQ
+95 PDAPFLVDTVRAAVQ
-110 GAGHGVRLLLHPIV
+110 GAGHTVRLLLHPIV
-124 GVERDAEGRIV
+124 GVERDAEGRIA
-135 RITDAREASG
+135 RIADARGASG
-145 RESVMRLELERHLAR
+145 RESVMRVELERHLAR
-160 EEGDALVAAVRE
+160 EEGEVLVAAVRE
-172 ALEELQQAVGDFSA
+172 ALWELQLAVGDFAA
-186 MLAMVERMA
+186 MLAMVERMENAARGA
-195 AAAHGAEGV
+195 AAA
-204 RSAEEVEETAA
+204 RSAEEVEETTA
-215 FLDWLR
+215 FLQWLR

-230 RAYTLEEGASG
+230 RAYAIEEGPSG
-241 PEVQVQPGS
+241 PAVHVQDGS

-256 DDGESRFARPTPL
+256 DDGESRFAQPTPV
-269 NELPEFLHERLV
+269 NELPEFLRERLV
-281 ASGDLLVIGKTNR
+281 ATGELLVIGKTNR

-314 DGTIAG
+314 DGSISG

-339 TPLLRRK
+339 TPVLRRK

-378 FQAPVEAL
+378 FQAPIEAL

-400 RVTLTVRQ
+400 RVTLTVRR
-408 DAASRNITVMVA
+408 DSASRNVTVMVA

-431 MRLQDL
+431 MRLQEL
-437 LAKRF
+437 LAQRF
-442 HAESVEYH
+442 HAESAEYH
-450 LALVEDA
+450 LALVEGA

-464 LHIPAGQ
+464 LH
-471 ATEVPMDELEQ
+471 VPEGEAPDVPLPELEQ

-492 DRLADELMAHYGDAE
+492 DRLADELVARSGDAE
-507 GRRLAVLYSARLPG
+507 GKRLAALYSARLPD
-521 YYKSATPPD
+521 YYKTSTPPD
-530 LTLADIALL
+530 LALADIALL
-539 ERVAAGEEFAVGLQN
+539 ERVAAGEAFAVGIQN
-554 ELAAHTQVGAR
+554 ELAGHTQVGAR
-565 PLTRVAVATT
+565 PLTRVTVATP
-575 GGKIPLGEFLPIL
+575 GGKIPLGELLPVL
-588 EALGLTVVEEVPT
+588 EALGLTVMEEVPT

-623 LSCERDGERISDAI
+623 LDCERDGERLAEAI
-637 TAIWS
+637 TAIWG
-642 GRVESDTLN
+642 GRCESDTLN

-660 HDDVVI
+660 AEDVVI

-689 LASHPQ
+689 LCAHPR
-695 TARALVELFR
+695 TARSLVELFR
-705 ARFCDAPDEAREQA
+705 ARFCEPVDVAREEE
-719 LRAQVDAQLAAV
+719 LRARVSEQLAAV

-743 AALIDATVRTN
+743 AALMDATVRTN

-774 PEPAPLFEIFVYH
+774 PEPAPLYEIFVYH

-838 GGFVLRAPPADRD
+838 GGFVLRAPPADRQ
-851 LLRAEVQLRYSTL
+851 LLRAEVQLRYSTF
-864 IRGMLDVTD
+864 IRGLLDVTD
-873 NIAGGEVVR
+873 NIAGGEVVH
-882 PAGVRAFDEDDP
+882 PAGVRALDEDDP

-904 AALSDTANAIALE
+904 AALSDTANGIALE

-964 PFTVAGVGDMSGD
+964 PFTVAGIGDMSGD

-987 QIQLVAAFD
+987 QIRLVAAFD
-996 HRHVFLDPAPDTAAS
+996 HRHVFLDPSPDVETS
-1011 FAERRRLFEL
+1011 FAERKRLFAL
-1021 GAGTSWDDY
+1021 GAGTSWMDY
-1030 DHSLISQGGGVWPR
+1030 DPALMSAGGGVWAR
-1044 TVKTVPLSP
+1044 TEKSVPLSP
-1053 EARVALGVEAES
+1053 EVRAALGVEAES

-1087 VGTFVKASDETHAE
+1087 VGTFVKASSESHAE

-1123 EGGNLGLTQLGRIE
+1123 EGGNLGLTQRGRIE

-1157 CSDHEVNIK
+1157 TSDHEVNIK
-1166 ILLGAAVEHGSL
+1166 ILLGAAVERGSM
-1178 TLEGRDELLAAAAD
+1178 TFEGRDELLAAAAG

-1214 MAAERV
+1214 TASQRV
-1220 EAHEMLMH
+1220 EAHEMLMR

-1239 LEALPSAERLAER
+1239 LEALPPSDELTDRQ
-1252 RRQGRGLTR
+1252 RQGRGLTR

-1273 SLYPKVLES
+1273 SLYPKVLAS

-1293 LRGYFPRRLI
+1293 LRSYFPRRI
-1303 EATGELYREH
+1303 VEATGELYREH

-1363 AVGRWEEVEALFE
+1363 SVARWEEVEALFT

-1386 EVMGGV
+1386 EVMVGV

-1433 GSDSWRADHALR
+1433 GSDAWRADHALQ
-1445 REALAARGLPLQLA
+1445 REALAARGLPLTLA

-1486 EAADAFFVLGER
+1486 EAADAFFALGER
-1498 LNLDWLEDQLG
+1498 LHLDWLEEQIG
-1509 DITAETRWQ
+1509 GIVAETRWQ

-1546 APMDEAVD
+1546 APMDEAVT
-1554 RYLAERTVALARV
+1554 RFLAERSVALARV
-1567 QRLVASLRADGMA
+1567 QRLVANLRADGMG

>member
-1 MPAVSDRHAAHP
+1 M
-13 LLGELE
+13 
-19 ELIASRESPPRSE
+19 
-32 RLTYFARVLLGR
+32 
-44 TLHERLRTFDLEEL
+44 
-58 YRQTC
+58 
-63 GLYDFADARGLQP
+63 
-76 IAVRMVESPP
+76 
-86 AGSALEVNL
+86 
-95 PDGPFLVDTVRAAVQ
+95 
-110 GAGHGVRLLLHPIV
+110 
-124 GVERDAEGRIV
+124 
-135 RITDAREASG
+135 
-145 RESVMRLELERHLAR
+145 
-160 EEGDALVAAVRE
+160 
-172 ALEELQQAVGDFSA
+172 
-186 MLAMVERMA
+186 
-195 AAAHGAEGV
+195 
-204 RSAEEVEETAA
+204 
-215 FLDWLR
+215 
-221 DGHFILLGA
+221 
-230 RAYTLEEGASG
+230 
-241 PEVQVQPGS
+241 QPGS

-378 FQAPVEAL
+378 FQAPVDAL

-437 LAKRF
+437 LAQRF

-471 ATEVPMDELEQ
+471 ATDVPLGELEQ

-492 DRLADELMAHYGDAE
+492 DRLADELTARYGDAE

-530 LTLADIALL
+530 LALADIALL

-705 ARFCDAPDEAREQA
+705 ARFCDEPDEAREQE
-719 LRAQVDAQLAAV
+719 LRAQVEAQLAAV

-798 HVARGGIRWSDR
+798 RVARGGIRWSDR

-838 GGFVLRAPPADRD
+838 GGFVLRAPPANRD

-873 NIAGGEVVR
+873 NIVGGEVVR

-964 PFTVAGVGDMSGD
+964 PFTVAGIGDMSGD

-996 HRHVFLDPAPDTAAS
+996 HRHVFLDPAPDAAAS
-1011 FAERRRLFEL
+1011 LAERRRLFEL

-1030 DHSLISQGGGVWPR
+1030 DHSLISAGGGVWPR
-1044 TVKTVPLSP
+1044 TVKSVPLSP
-1053 EARVALGVEAES
+1053 EARVALGIEAES

-1166 ILLGAAVEHGSL
+1166 ILLGAAVERGSL

-1214 MAAERV
+1214 MAPERV

-1239 LEALPSAERLAER
+1239 LEALPSGDRLAER

-1282 AIPDDPALDSV
+1282 EHSRRSRARFRAARLLPAPHR
-1293 LRGYFPRRLI
+1293 RGHRRALPR
-1303 EATGELYREH
+1303 AP
-1313 RLRREIVATF
+1313 
-1323 VTNDV
+1323 
-1328 VNSLGIAWAWQMMA
+1328 
-1342 ETGAEAAEVVRA
+1342 AA
-1354 YWIAREVTG
+1354 
-1363 AVGRWEEVEALFE
+1363 
-1376 DPAVDTDVQM
+1376 
-1386 EVMGGV
+1386 
-1392 DGLVE
+1392 
-1397 GVSRWYLQHANDG
+1397 
-1410 DAASV
+1410 
-1415 IARDR
+1415 ARDR
-1420 ASFSELSQTLRGV
+1420 RDVRDQRRRQLAGHRLGLADDGRDRCRGGGGGARLLDRARGHRRGRALGGGRGAVRGPGGGHGRADGGHGRGRRARRGRLALVPAACERRRRRQRDRPRPRVVQRALADAARRRQWRLAGGPRPAARGAGRARAAAAAGRGGGVALGAHLRARRDRRRACDGLLAGRGGRRVLRARRAAQPGLAGGSARRHRGRDALAALGAGGRARRAARDASRAHRTGHRGGPRRAHGRGRRPLSGRAGRRARPRSAPRCEPAGRRHGGHRGRHGRRPPGQECLRMSSTELLDLNRAALVLIDVQQEYFAEGGPLRIPDGPMVLAKLRSLLEDYREANMPIVHIRHEEAPGAPVFAIDGPRVEFMPDVAPRHIEPVVIKHAPGAFTDTELSQVLGQLAVRSVVIAGFMTHMCCDTTARQAQERGLDVIFLTDGTATRTLSYGGRTIDYHDV
-1433 GSDSWRADHALR
+1433 QAAT
-1445 REALAARGLPLQLA
+1445 LAAQADGFSRLA
-1459 EAAAWRSELTY
+1459 
-1470 APDVI
+1470 DV
-1475 AAARATGCSLA
+1475 SL
-1486 EAADAFFVLGER
+1486 
-1498 LNLDWLEDQLG
+1498 
-1509 DITAETRWQ
+1509 
-1518 RWALAAVRDE
+1518 VR
-1528 LHATRR
+1528 
-1534 ELTEQVIVAGRG
+1534 
-1546 APMDEAVD
+1546 
-1554 RYLAERTVALARV
+1554 
-1567 QRLVASLRADGMA
+1567 ASLADGM
-1580 DTAAAMVGVRQV
+1580 GY
-1592 RSAFA
+1592 

>member
-1 MPAVSDRHAAHP
+1 VSRVSERHAAHP
-13 LLGELE
+13 LLRELE
-19 ELIASRESPPRSE
+19 ELIASRESAPRSE
-32 RLTYFARVLLGR
+32 RLSSFVRVLLSR
-44 TLHERLRTFDLEEL
+44 TLRERLRTFDLEEL
-58 YRQTC
+58 YRQTSE
-63 GLYDFADARGLQP
+63 LYDFADARGLQP
-76 IAVRMVESPP
+76 LAVRVVESPP
-86 AGSALEVNL
+86 AGTALELNV
-95 PDGPFLVDTVRAAVQ
+95 PDAPFLVDTVRAAVQ
-110 GAGHGVRLLLHPIV
+110 GAGHSVRLLLHPIV
-124 GVERDAEGRIV
+124 GIERDAQGRIAHV
-135 RITDAREASG
+135 ADAREASG
-145 RESVMRLELERHLAR
+145 RESIMRLELERRLTP
-160 EEGDALVAAVRE
+160 EEGEALVAAVRE
-172 ALEELQQAVGDFSA
+172 ALQELQLAVGDFSA

-195 AAAHGAEGV
+195 SAVQTAAAV
-204 RSAEEVEETAA
+204 RDPDEVEETVA
-215 FLDWLR
+215 FLEWLR
-221 DGHFILLGA
+221 DGHFILLGT
-230 RAYTLEEGASG
+230 RAYEMAEGPSG
-241 PEVQVQPGS
+241 TTVQVQPGS
-250 GLGILR
+250 GRGILR
-256 DDGESRFARPTPL
+256 DDDTSRFAEPTPL
-269 NELPEFLHERLV
+269 DELPEFLRERLV

-314 DGTIAG
+314 DGTLAG

-351 EAEGLMEGSHDYKA
+351 EAEGLIEGSHDYKA

-386 RAEIVAAARAEEAQ
+386 RAEIVAAARAQEAQ
-400 RVTLTVRQ
+400 RVTLTVRR
-408 DAASRNITVMVA
+408 DAASRNITVMIAV
-420 MPGDRMSTELR
+420 PGDRMSTELR
-431 MRLQDL
+431 VRLQEL
-437 LAKRF
+437 LAARF

-464 LHIPAGQ
+464 LHVPPEGAP
-471 ATEVPMDELEQ
+471 EVPLDELEQ

-492 DRLADELMAHYGDAE
+492 DRLADELIARYGDAE
-507 GRRLAVLYSARLPG
+507 GRRLAALYSSRLPD
-521 YYKSATPPD
+521 YYKTATSPE
-530 LTLADIALL
+530 LALHDIALL
-539 ERVAAGEEFAVGLQN
+539 ERVAGGEAFAVGLQN
-554 ELAAHTQVGAR
+554 ELPAHTQAGAR
-565 PLTRVAVATT
+565 PLTRVTVATH
-575 GGKIPLGEFLPIL
+575 GGKIPLGELLPVL
-588 EALGLTVVEEVPT
+588 EGLGLTVMEEVPT

-623 LSCERDGERISDAI
+623 LDCARDGERLAEAI
-637 TAIWS
+637 TAVWS
-642 GRVESDTLN
+642 GRCESDTLN
-651 ALVVRAGLR
+651 ALVIRAGLR
-660 HDDVVI
+660 YDDVVI

-673 RRIVAPTFTAA
+673 RRVVAPTFTAA

-689 LASHPQ
+689 LCAHPD
-695 TARALVELFR
+695 TARLLVELFR
-705 ARFCDAPDEAREQA
+705 ARFCDEASEQREA
-719 LRAQVDAQLAAV
+719 ELRAQLDEQLAAV

-754 AALGRPYLSFKL
+754 AALGRDYLSFKL

-774 PEPAPLFEIFVYH
+774 PRPAPLFEIFVYH
-787 PLVEGIHLRGG
+787 PQVEGIHLRGG

-810 REDYRSEVLGL
+810 REDYRTEVLGL
-821 MKAQMVKNAVI
+821 MKAQTVKNAVI

-838 GGFVLRAPPADRD
+838 GGFVLRNPPAGRD
-851 LLRAEVQLRYSTL
+851 ALREEVRLRYSTL

-873 NIAGGEVVR
+873 NIVGGEVVR
-882 PAGVRAFDEDDP
+882 PQGVRAFDEDDP

-930 SKGYDHKQL
+930 SKGYDHKAL

-964 PFTVAGVGDMSGD
+964 AFSVVGIGDMSGD

-987 QIQLVAAFD
+987 QIHLVAAFD
-996 HRHVFLDPAPDTAAS
+996 HRHVFLDPTPDAAAS
-1011 FAERRRLFEL
+1011 FAERQRLFAL
-1021 GAGTSWDDY
+1021 GAGTSWMDY
-1030 DHSLISQGGGVWPR
+1030 DRAALSPGGGVWAR
-1044 TVKTVPLSP
+1044 TEKSVPLSP
-1053 EARVALGVEAES
+1053 EARAALGVEADA

-1087 VGTFVKASDETHAE
+1087 IGTFVKASYETHAE
-1101 VGDRDNDAIR
+1101 VGDRDTDAVR
-1111 VDGRELRARVVG
+1111 VDGRELRARVVA
-1123 EGGNLGLTQLGRIE
+1123 EGGNLGFTQRGRIE
-1137 YASAGGRINTDA
+1137 YAAAGGRINTDA

-1166 ILLGAAVEHGSL
+1166 ILLGGAVERGSL
-1178 TLEGRDELLAAAAD
+1178 TSEGRDSLLAAAAD
-1192 EVCDLVLYD
+1192 EVCELVLYD

-1214 MAAERV
+1214 MAAQRA
-1220 EAHEMLMH
+1220 EAQEMLMH
-1228 ELELEGLLHRE
+1228 ELELEGLLDRE
-1239 LEALPSAERLAER
+1239 LEALPPSDQLAER
-1252 RRQGRGLTR
+1252 QRQGRGLTR
-1261 PELAVLM
+1261 PELAVLL

-1273 SLYPKVLES
+1273 SLYPKVLAS
-1282 AIPDDPALDSV
+1282 AIPDDPALDAV
-1293 LRGYFPRRLI
+1293 LRTYFPRRII

-1363 AVGRWEEVEALFE
+1363 AVGRWEEVEALFA

-1392 DGLVE
+1392 DRMVE
-1397 GVSRWYLQHANDG
+1397 GVSRWYLQHASEG

-1420 ASFSELSQTLRGV
+1420 ASFSELAQTLRGV
-1433 GSDSWRADHALR
+1433 GSDAWRADHALR
-1445 REALAARGLPLQLA
+1445 REALAERGVPLALA
-1459 EAAAWRSELTY
+1459 DAAAWRSELTY

-1486 EAADAFFVLGER
+1486 EAAHAFFALGEQ
-1498 LNLDWLEDQLG
+1498 LHLDWLEEQLG
-1509 DITAETRWQ
+1509 GIAAETRWQ

-1534 ELTEQVIVAGRG
+1534 DLTEQVIVAGRG
-1546 APMDEAVD
+1546 APVDEAVE
-1554 RYLAERTVALARV
+1554 RFLAERAVAVARV
-1567 QRLVASLRADGMA
+1567 ERLVASLRADGMA
-1580 DTAAAMVGVRQV
+1580 DTAAAMVGVRQL

>member
-1 MPAVSDRHAAHP
+1 M
-13 LLGELE
+13 
-19 ELIASRESPPRSE
+19 
-32 RLTYFARVLLGR
+32 
-44 TLHERLRTFDLEEL
+44 
-58 YRQTC
+58 
-63 GLYDFADARGLQP
+63 
-76 IAVRMVESPP
+76 
-86 AGSALEVNL
+86 
-95 PDGPFLVDTVRAAVQ
+95 
-110 GAGHGVRLLLHPIV
+110 
-124 GVERDAEGRIV
+124 
-135 RITDAREASG
+135 
-145 RESVMRLELERHLAR
+145 
-160 EEGDALVAAVRE
+160 
-172 ALEELQQAVGDFSA
+172 
-186 MLAMVERMA
+186 
-195 AAAHGAEGV
+195 
-204 RSAEEVEETAA
+204 
-215 FLDWLR
+215 
-221 DGHFILLGA
+221 
-230 RAYTLEEGASG
+230 
-241 PEVQVQPGS
+241 
-250 GLGILR
+250 
-256 DDGESRFARPTPL
+256 
-269 NELPEFLHERLV
+269 
-281 ASGDLLVIGKTNR
+281 IGKTNR

-378 FQAPVEAL
+378 FQAPVDAL

-437 LAKRF
+437 LAQRF

-471 ATEVPMDELEQ
+471 AHRRAAATSSSRRSPGSRAPGTTASPTSSS
-482 EVARLARTWD
+482 AR
-492 DRLADELMAHYGDAE
+492 YGDAE

-530 LTLADIALL
+530 LALADIALL

-623 LSCERDGERISDAI
+623 LSCERDGERISEAI

-705 ARFCDAPDEAREQA
+705 ARFCDEPDEAREQE
-719 LRAQVDAQLAAV
+719 LRAQLDAQLAAV

-873 NIAGGEVVR
+873 NIVGGEVVR

-930 SKGYDHKQL
+930 SKGYDHKAARHHGARRL
-939 GITAR
+939 GERQAALPRARPRRRLAPVHGRGHRRHVRRRLRQRHAAVAPDPARRGLRPPPRVPRPGARCGRLVRRAPAAVRARRRHVVGRLRPLAHLAGRRRVAAHGEVGAALAR
-944 GAWES
+944 GARRPRRRGRVARSGRARARDPARPGRPALER
-949 VKRHFRE
+949 RHRHVRQG
-956 LGRDVDSR
+956 LGRDAR
-964 PFTVAGVGDMSGD
+964 RGRAIATTTPFAW
-977 VFGNGMLLSR
+977 
-987 QIQLVAAFD
+987 
-996 HRHVFLDPAPDTAAS
+996 TAAS
-1011 FAERRRLFEL
+1011 C
-1021 GAGTSWDDY
+1021 
-1030 DHSLISQGGGVWPR
+1030 
-1044 TVKTVPLSP
+1044 
-1053 EARVALGVEAES
+1053 
-1065 LDPDELV
+1065 
-1072 RAILRAPVD
+1072 AP
-1081 LLWNGG
+1081 
-1087 VGTFVKASDETHAE
+1087 AS
-1101 VGDRDNDAIR
+1101 
-1111 VDGRELRARVVG
+1111 
-1123 EGGNLGLTQLGRIE
+1123 
-1137 YASAGGRINTDA
+1137 S
-1149 IDNSAGVD
+1149 
-1157 CSDHEVNIK
+1157 
-1166 ILLGAAVEHGSL
+1166 
-1178 TLEGRDELLAAAAD
+1178 
-1192 EVCDLVLYD
+1192 
-1201 NYLQAQILSQEQE
+1201 
-1214 MAAERV
+1214 
-1220 EAHEMLMH
+1220 
-1228 ELELEGLLHRE
+1228 
-1239 LEALPSAERLAER
+1239 
-1252 RRQGRGLTR
+1252 
-1261 PELAVLM
+1261 
-1268 AYAKR
+1268 
-1273 SLYPKVLES
+1273 
-1282 AIPDDPALDSV
+1282 
-1293 LRGYFPRRLI
+1293 
-1303 EATGELYREH
+1303 
-1313 RLRREIVATF
+1313 
-1323 VTNDV
+1323 
-1328 VNSLGIAWAWQMMA
+1328 
-1342 ETGAEAAEVVRA
+1342 
-1354 YWIAREVTG
+1354 
-1363 AVGRWEEVEALFE
+1363 
-1376 DPAVDTDVQM
+1376 
-1386 EVMGGV
+1386 
-1392 DGLVE
+1392 
-1397 GVSRWYLQHANDG
+1397 
-1410 DAASV
+1410 
-1415 IARDR
+1415 
-1420 ASFSELSQTLRGV
+1420 
-1433 GSDSWRADHALR
+1433 
-1445 REALAARGLPLQLA
+1445 
-1459 EAAAWRSELTY
+1459 
-1470 APDVI
+1470 
-1475 AAARATGCSLA
+1475 ARA
-1486 EAADAFFVLGER
+1486 
-1498 LNLDWLEDQLG
+1498 
-1509 DITAETRWQ
+1509 
-1518 RWALAAVRDE
+1518 
-1528 LHATRR
+1528 AT
-1534 ELTEQVIVAGRG
+1534 
-1546 APMDEAVD
+1546 
-1554 RYLAERTVALARV
+1554 
-1567 QRLVASLRADGMA
+1567 
-1580 DTAAAMVGVRQV
+1580 
-1592 RSAFA
+1592 SA

>member
-1 MPAVSDRHAAHP
+1 VSRVSERHAAHP

-19 ELIASRESPPRSE
+19 ELIASCESAPRSE
-32 RLTYFARVLLGR
+32 LLISFARVLLGR
-44 TLHERLRTFDLEEL
+44 TLRERLRTFDLDEL
-58 YRQTC
+58 YRQTSA
-63 GLYDFADARGLQP
+63 LFDFADSRALAP
-76 IAVRMVESPP
+76 MAVRVIDSPP
-86 AGSALEVNL
+86 AGTALELNV
-95 PDGPFLVDTVRAAVQ
+95 PDAPFLVDTVRAAVQ
-110 GAGHGVRLLLHPIV
+110 GAGHSVRLLLHPIV
-124 GVERDAEGRIV
+124 GIERDAEGRIARV
-135 RITDAREASG
+135 TDARASAG
-145 RESVMRLELERHLAR
+145 RESVMRLELDRRLTPK
-160 EEGDALVAAVRE
+160 EGEAMVTAVRE
-172 ALEELQQAVGDFSA
+172 ALAELQAAVGDFAA
-186 MLAMVERMA
+186 MLATVDRMTA
-195 AAAHGAEGV
+195 AVQAAGAA
-204 RSAEEVEETAA
+204 RSPEEVEETSA
-215 FLDWLR
+215 FLAWLR
-221 DGHFILLGA
+221 EGHFILLGA
-230 RAYTLEEGASG
+230 RAYDIADGADG
-241 PEVQVQPGS
+241 ATVQAQPGS

-256 DDGESRFARPTPL
+256 DDETSRFAAPTPL
-269 NELPEFLHERLV
+269 AELPEFLRERLV
-281 ASGDLLVIGKTNR
+281 ADGDLLVLGKTNR

-320 LLRVIGLFTSL
+320 VLRVIGLFTSL

-346 LQAII
+346 LHAII
-351 EAEGLMEGSHDYKA
+351 EAEGLIEGSHDYKA

-378 FQAPVEAL
+378 FQAPIEEL
-386 RAEIVAAARAEEAQ
+386 RAEIVAAARAQEAQ
-400 RVTLTVRQ
+400 RVTLTVRR
-408 DAASRNITVMVA
+408 DAASRNVTVMIAV
-420 MPGDRMSTELR
+420 PGDRMSTELR
-431 MRLQDL
+431 IRLQEVL
-437 LAKRF
+437 VARF

-464 LHIPAGQ
+464 LHVPAGD
-471 ATEVPMDELEQ
+471 APDVPLDELEH

-492 DRLADELMAHYGDAE
+492 DRLGDELITRFGDAE
-507 GRRLAVLYSARLPG
+507 GRRLATRYAARLPD
-521 YYKSATPPD
+521 YYKTATSPE
-530 LTLADIALL
+530 LAPQDIELL

-554 ELAAHTQVGAR
+554 ERPEHTQAGAR
-565 PLTRVAVATT
+565 PLTRVTVATH
-575 GGKIPLGEFLPIL
+575 GGKIALGELLRVL
-588 EALGLTVVEEVPT
+588 EALGLTVMEEVPT
-601 RLDGGDDGA
+601 RLDAGDDGA
-610 YLHDFGVLVDDAQ
+610 YLHDFGVLVDDEQ
-623 LSCERDGERISDAI
+623 LNCERDGVRLAEAI

-651 ALVVRAGLR
+651 ALVIRAGFDV
-660 HDDVVI
+660 DDVVI

-673 RRIVAPTFTAA
+673 RRIVAPTFTGP

-689 LASHPQ
+689 LSAHPK
-695 TARALVELFR
+695 TARKLVELFR
-705 ARFCDAPDEAREQA
+705 ARFCDEPDQVREAE
-719 LRAQVDAQLAAV
+719 LRAQLDEQLAAV

-754 AALGRPYLSFKL
+754 AALGRDYLSFKL

-774 PEPAPLFEIFVYH
+774 PRPAPLYEIFVYH
-787 PLVEGIHLRGG
+787 PQVEGIHLRGG

-810 REDYRSEVLGL
+810 REDYRTEVLGL
-821 MKAQMVKNAVI
+821 MKAQTVKNAVI

-838 GGFVLRAPPADRD
+838 GGFVLRDPPADRD
-851 LLRAEVQLRYSTL
+851 ALREEVRLRYSTL

-873 NIAGGEVVR
+873 NIVGGDVVR
-882 PAGVRAFDEDDP
+882 PTGVRAFDEDDA

-930 SKGYDHKQL
+930 SKGYDHKAL

-964 PFTVAGVGDMSGD
+964 PFTVVGIGDMSGD

-987 QIQLVAAFD
+987 QIHLIAAFD
-996 HRHVFLDPAPDTAAS
+996 HRHVFLDPTPDAAAAY
-1011 FAERRRLFEL
+1011 AERARLFAL
-1021 GAGTSWDDY
+1021 GAGTSWADY
-1030 DHSLISQGGGVWPR
+1030 DRAAISPGGGVWSR
-1044 TVKTVPLSP
+1044 TEKSVPLSP
-1053 EARVALGVEAES
+1053 EARAALGVDAGAV
-1065 LDPDELV
+1065 DPDELV

-1087 VGTFVKASDETHAE
+1087 IGTFVKSSEETHAE
-1101 VGDRDNDAIR
+1101 VGDRDTDAVR

-1123 EGGNLGLTQLGRIE
+1123 EGGNLGLTQRGRIE
-1137 YASAGGRINTDA
+1137 YATAGGRINTDA

-1166 ILLGAAVEHGSL
+1166 ILLGGGVEREL
-1178 TLEGRDELLAAAAD
+1178 FTLEERDTLLASAAD
-1192 EVCDLVLYD
+1192 EVCELVLYD

-1214 MAAERV
+1214 TAAQRV

-1228 ELELEGLLHRE
+1228 ELELEGLLDRR
-1239 LEALPSAERLAER
+1239 LEALPESDDLAER
-1252 RRQGRGLTR
+1252 QRQGRGLTR
-1261 PELAVLM
+1261 PELAVLL

-1273 SLYPKVLES
+1273 SLYPKVLAS

-1293 LRGYFPRRLI
+1293 LRAYFPRRI
-1303 EATGELYREH
+1303 VEATGELYREH

-1323 VTNDV
+1323 VTNDI

-1342 ETGAEAAEVVRA
+1342 ETGAEAAEVVRS

-1363 AVGRWEEVEALFE
+1363 AVARWEEVEALFA

-1386 EVMGGV
+1386 DVMGGV
-1392 DGLVE
+1392 DRLVE
-1397 GVSRWYLQHANDG
+1397 GVSRWYLQHASEG
-1410 DAASV
+1410 DAAGV

-1433 GSDSWRADHALR
+1433 GSDAWRADHALR
-1445 REALAARGLPLQLA
+1445 REALAERGVPLPLA
-1459 EAAAWRSELTY
+1459 DAAAWRPELTY

-1486 EAADAFFVLGER
+1486 EAAHAFFALGEK
-1498 LNLDWLEDQLG
+1498 LHLDWLEDQLSG
-1509 DITAETRWQ
+1509 IAAETRWQ

-1534 ELTEQVIVAGRG
+1534 DLTEQVIVAGRG
-1546 APMDEAVD
+1546 APMDEAVE
-1554 RYLAERTVALARV
+1554 RFLAERAMAVARV
-1567 QRLVASLRADGMA
+1567 ERLVASLRADGMA
-1580 DTAAAMVGVRQV
+1580 DTAAAMVGVRQM